1 LNHPLTTCVR
11 KCNSWPHISPL
22 HPTMSA
28 LRIPNLNTLRRDGGR
43 RGGRGRGAASSGP
56 ESSPNTNPIAK
67 DKIVQST
74 DNDAATSRLSA
85 VEAGYLDDPFTK
97 MLTQGQ
103 NVDRRLPLM
112 NRGAI
117 YRNGLWETLSE
128 RFRYICSDNSH
139 RSTCRCVPGIR
150 SAGS

>member
-1 LNHPLTTCVR
+1 
-11 KCNSWPHISPL
+11 
-22 HPTMSA
+22 MSA
-28 LRIPNLNTLRRDGGR
+28 PRIPNLNTLRRDGGR

-56 ESSPNTNPIAK
+56 ESSSNTNPIAK

-117 YRNGLWETLSE
+117 YRNGL
-128 RFRYICSDNSH
+128 
-139 RSTCRCVPGIR
+139 
-150 SAGS
+150 